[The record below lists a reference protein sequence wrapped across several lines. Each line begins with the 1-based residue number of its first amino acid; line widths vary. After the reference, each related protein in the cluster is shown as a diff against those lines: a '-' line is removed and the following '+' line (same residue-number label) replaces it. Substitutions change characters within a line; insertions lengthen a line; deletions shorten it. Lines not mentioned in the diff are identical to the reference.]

1 MMMVLDPVEVFG
13 YTPGGADK
21 VKVELDN
28 GTDLGSLTVPPDI
41 SHDDIPYCSLLGE
54 SIYVKTRSS

>member
-13 YTPGGADK
+13 STPGGAYK

-28 GTDLGSLTVPPDI
+28 GNELVSLNGSLEGSTYGRSYGSFPGDSLEVQNI
-41 SHDDIPYCSLLGE
+41 SM
-54 SIYVKTRSS
+54 